1 MKIKVLVV
9 FGGESTEH
17 EVSIISALQAIS
29 NLDTTK
35 YEVIPLYISKDKIW
49 YTGSMLNDIEFYK
62 DLENNLKFATKV
74 VLYKKGK
81 TFMLQ
86 KVDGVL
92 KKDLTEVDIVLPVVH
107 GSGIEDGS
115 LAGYLDTVGIPYV
128 GSKVLGGAIGQ
139 DKVVM
144 KQVLASEGFPIVD
157 WLYFYD
163 YEYLENEETI
173 LDKIKKLGYPVVVKP
188 ATLGSSIGITYV
200 NDKSDIR
207 DAINEAIK
215 YDNKIVI
222 EKAVENLIEVNAS
235 VIGNYEYQKVS
246 PLEEVMGLDEILSFA
261 DKYLGSKTKGSSKGM
276 ASTSR
281 VIPARISKELTDK
294 IKDTSKEVFK
304 LLNLSGVCRIDYLID
319 SKIKKYYV
327 NEPNTCP
334 GSLSFYLWKEDNLEY
349 KDMLDEI
356 ITLAIKDYKNKAK
369 KVTSFESNILN
380 GFNGSKGVKGI
391 KK

>member
-128 GSKVLGGAIGQ
+128 GSKVLG
-139 DKVVM
+139 
-144 KQVLASEGFPIVD
+144 
-157 WLYFYD
+157 
-163 YEYLENEETI
+163 
-173 LDKIKKLGYPVVVKP
+173 
-188 ATLGSSIGITYV
+188 
-200 NDKSDIR
+200 
-207 DAINEAIK
+207 
-215 YDNKIVI
+215 
-222 EKAVENLIEVNAS
+222 
-235 VIGNYEYQKVS
+235 
-246 PLEEVMGLDEILSFA
+246 
-261 DKYLGSKTKGSSKGM
+261 
-276 ASTSR
+276 
-281 VIPARISKELTDK
+281 
-294 IKDTSKEVFK
+294 
-304 LLNLSGVCRIDYLID
+304 
-319 SKIKKYYV
+319 
-327 NEPNTCP
+327 
-334 GSLSFYLWKEDNLEY
+334 
-349 KDMLDEI
+349 
-356 ITLAIKDYKNKAK
+356 
-369 KVTSFESNILN
+369 
-380 GFNGSKGVKGI
+380 
-391 KK
+391 